1 MRPYIR
7 KPPKPI
13 PQSVFTL
20 STFGGGLNNV
30 NGDTAIQ
37 DNQATDCKNM
47 MFISDEIMEKRCG
60 TSAIDEF
67 VLDGAITWIDMYRP
81 TTGEPQMIRATDSE
95 VYCGETKICDVNG
108 RIKGANYI
116 GKYYFVD
123 GKHLYVYDGTT
134 YYQVCNTNS
143 YTTEEVAANGKNFF
157 VKQIPDYVTIDNPL
171 YFLVGTTKV
180 TLDIAEIDRENNKI
194 TVASG
199 HTAKVPKDTVVY
211 FFTPLGSSHLEGTE
225 VWDTVNHYA
234 YYEPCENQLN
244 DEFAGTQYIP
254 DQPDTLIIH
263 KDRVFIA
270 GDSEQPHGIYMSALA
285 SISPIYFPVGA
296 SLSAKPDGQKI
307 VDFVV
312 FDNALVVGRHT
323 DIFVIYGSSEYQDIS
338 SDPFYIRQMDSSTG
352 FMSANCGALLN
363 NFFFYLG
370 YDGRF
375 YKLNTPTTFVEYLMT
390 RPLTDV
396 VDLYSPPLNLT
407 KEDMNDISTIAYNNE
422 CIFNIRDK
430 TLVYSY
436 RNQAF
441 TYYEGWNGRSLY
453 TDGIDVFIGRAD
465 GVTAKVDPTVYSD
478 LGKAIEAVYETKR
491 FDLNS
496 PINYKYFIQ
505 CLLSAHAYDDYVSSI
520 MFQVEVDFYY
530 KNNAPIIYN
539 KHKINANL
547 SNFNVTAPEKLSSA
561 KNIIKS
567 EWIKLN
573 YRGRTIKFKFSNNML
588 DEPMRVYDINMIYT
602 VRDVR

>member
-7 KPPKPI
+7 KPPKPT

-47 MFISDEIMEKRCG
+47 MFISDEIMEKRYG

-143 YTTEEVAANGKNFF
+143 YTTEEVAANGKDFF
-157 VKQIPDYVTIDNPL
+157 VKQIPDYVTVDNPL

-180 TLDIAEIDRENNKI
+180 TLDIAAIDRENNKI

-254 DQPDTLIIH
+254 DQPDTLIVH

-338 SDPFYIRQMDSSTG
+338 TDPFYIRQMDSSTG

-465 GVTAKVDPTVYSD
+465 GVTAKVDPAVYSD
-478 LGKAIEAVYETKR
+478 LGKPIEAVYETKR

-520 MFQVEVDFYY
+520 VFQVEVDFYY

>member
-1 MRPYIR
+1 
-7 KPPKPI
+7 
-13 PQSVFTL
+13 
-20 STFGGGLNNV
+20 
-30 NGDTAIQ
+30 
-37 DNQATDCKNM
+37 
-47 MFISDEIMEKRCG
+47 
-60 TSAIDEF
+60 
-67 VLDGAITWIDMYRP
+67 
-81 TTGEPQMIRATDSE
+81 
-95 VYCGETKICDVNG
+95 
-108 RIKGANYI
+108 
-116 GKYYFVD
+116 
-123 GKHLYVYDGTT
+123 
-134 YYQVCNTNS
+134 
-143 YTTEEVAANGKNFF
+143 
-157 VKQIPDYVTIDNPL
+157 
-171 YFLVGTTKV
+171 
-180 TLDIAEIDRENNKI
+180 
-194 TVASG
+194 
-199 HTAKVPKDTVVY
+199 
-211 FFTPLGSSHLEGTE
+211 
-225 VWDTVNHYA
+225 
-234 YYEPCENQLN
+234 
-244 DEFAGTQYIP
+244 
-254 DQPDTLIIH
+254 
-263 KDRVFIA
+263 
-270 GDSEQPHGIYMSALA
+270 
-285 SISPIYFPVGA
+285 
-296 SLSAKPDGQKI
+296 
-307 VDFVV
+307 
-312 FDNALVVGRHT
+312 
-323 DIFVIYGSSEYQDIS
+323 
-338 SDPFYIRQMDSSTG
+338 MDSSTG

>member
-20 STFGGGLNNV
+20 SAFGGGLNNV

-47 MFISDEIMEKRCG
+47 MFISDEIMEKRYG

-67 VLDGAITWIDMYRP
+67 VLDGAITWIDIYRP
-81 TTGEPQMIRATDSE
+81 TTGEPQMVRATDSE
-95 VYCGETKICDVNG
+95 VYIGETKICDVNG

-143 YTTEEVAANGKNFF
+143 YTTKDVAANGKDFF
-157 VKQIPDYVTIDNPL
+157 VKQIPDYVTVDNPL

-180 TLDIAEIDRENNKI
+180 TLDITAIDRENNKI
-194 TVASG
+194 TVAKG
-199 HTAKVPKDTVVY
+199 HTTKVPKDTVVY

-312 FDNALVVGRHT
+312 FDNALIVGRHT

-338 SDPFYIRQMDSSTG
+338 TDPFYIRQMDSSTG

-363 NFFFYLG
+363 NFYFYLG

-505 CLLSAHAYDDYVSSI
+505 CLLTAHAYDDYVSSI
-520 MFQVEVDFYY
+520 VFQVEVDFYY

>member
-1 MRPYIR
+1 M
-7 KPPKPI
+7 
-13 PQSVFTL
+13 
-20 STFGGGLNNV
+20 
-30 NGDTAIQ
+30 
-37 DNQATDCKNM
+37 
-47 MFISDEIMEKRCG
+47 
-60 TSAIDEF
+60 
-67 VLDGAITWIDMYRP
+67 
-81 TTGEPQMIRATDSE
+81 
-95 VYCGETKICDVNG
+95 
-108 RIKGANYI
+108 
-116 GKYYFVD
+116 
-123 GKHLYVYDGTT
+123 
-134 YYQVCNTNS
+134 
-143 YTTEEVAANGKNFF
+143 
-157 VKQIPDYVTIDNPL
+157 
-171 YFLVGTTKV
+171 
-180 TLDIAEIDRENNKI
+180 
-194 TVASG
+194 
-199 HTAKVPKDTVVY
+199 
-211 FFTPLGSSHLEGTE
+211 
-225 VWDTVNHYA
+225 WDTVNHYA

-396 VDLYSPPLNLT
+396 VDLYSSPLNLT
-407 KEDMNDISTIAYNNE
+407 KEDMSDISTIAYNNE

-465 GVTAKVDPTVYSD
+465 GVTAKVDPTIS
-478 LGKAIEAVYETKR
+478 
-491 FDLNS
+491 
-496 PINYKYFIQ
+496 
-505 CLLSAHAYDDYVSSI
+505 
-520 MFQVEVDFYY
+520 
-530 KNNAPIIYN
+530 
-539 KHKINANL
+539 
-547 SNFNVTAPEKLSSA
+547 
-561 KNIIKS
+561 
-567 EWIKLN
+567 
-573 YRGRTIKFKFSNNML
+573 
-588 DEPMRVYDINMIYT
+588 
-602 VRDVR
+602 

>member
-7 KPPKPI
+7 KPPKPT

-47 MFISDEIMEKRCG
+47 MFISDEIMEKRYG

-67 VLDGAITWIDMYRP
+67 VLDGAITWIDIYRP

-143 YTTEEVAANGKNFF
+143 YTTEEVAANGKDFF
-157 VKQIPDYVTIDNPL
+157 VKQIPDYVTVDNPL
-171 YFLVGTTKV
+171 HFLVGTTKV
-180 TLDIAEIDRENNKI
+180 TLDIAAIDRENNKI

-225 VWDTVNHYA
+225 VWDAVNHYA

-254 DQPDTLIIH
+254 DKPDTLIIH

-338 SDPFYIRQMDSSTG
+338 ADPFYIRQMDSSTG

-396 VDLYSPPLNLT
+396 VDLYSSPLNLT

-505 CLLSAHAYDDYVSSI
+505 CLLTAHAYDDYVSSI

>member
-7 KPPKPI
+7 RSPKPI

-47 MFISDEIMEKRCG
+47 MFISDEIMEKRYG

-81 TTGEPQMIRATDSE
+81 TIGEPQMIRATDSE

-143 YTTEEVAANGKNFF
+143 YTTEEVAANGKDFF
-157 VKQIPDYVTIDNPL
+157 VKQIPDYVTVDNPL

-211 FFTPLGSSHLEGTE
+211 FFTPLDSSHLEGTE

-338 SDPFYIRQMDSSTG
+338 ADPFYIRQMDSSTG

-396 VDLYSPPLNLT
+396 VDLYSSPLNLT
-407 KEDMNDISTIAYNNE
+407 KEDMSDISTIAHNNE
-422 CIFNIRDK
+422 CIFNIKDK

>member
-7 KPPKPI
+7 KLPKPF
-13 PQSVFTL
+13 PQNVFTL
-20 STFGGGLNNV
+20 SAFGGGLNNV
-30 NGDTAIQ
+30 NGDTTIE

-60 TSAIDEF
+60 TSAIDDF

-134 YYQVCNTNS
+134 YYQICNTNS
-143 YTTEEVAANGKNFF
+143 YTTKEVAANGKDFF
-157 VKQIPDYVTIDNPL
+157 VKQIPDYVTVDNPL

-180 TLDIAEIDRENNKI
+180 TLDITAIDRENNKI

-225 VWDTVNHYA
+225 VWDAVNHYA

-254 DQPDTLIIH
+254 DKPDTLIIH

-312 FDNALVVGRHT
+312 FDNALIVGRHT
-323 DIFVIYGSSEYQDIS
+323 DIFVIYGSSEYQNIS

-407 KEDMNDISTIAYNNE
+407 KEDMSNISTIAYNNE
-422 CIFNIRDK
+422 CIFNIKDK

-573 YRGRTIKFKFSNNML
+573 YRGRTIKFKFSNDML

>member
-7 KPPKPI
+7 KPPKPT

-47 MFISDEIMEKRCG
+47 MFISDEIMEKRYG

-143 YTTEEVAANGKNFF
+143 YTTEEVAANGKDFF
-157 VKQIPDYVTIDNPL
+157 VKQIPDYVTVDNPL
-171 YFLVGTTKV
+171 HFLVGTTKV
-180 TLDIAEIDRENNKI
+180 TLDIAAIDRENNKI

-225 VWDTVNHYA
+225 VWDAVNHYA

-338 SDPFYIRQMDSSTG
+338 ADPFYIRQMDSSTG

-396 VDLYSPPLNLT
+396 VDLYSSPLNLT

-505 CLLSAHAYDDYVSSI
+505 CLLTAHAYDDYVSSI

>member
-7 KPPKPI
+7 KPPKAI

-30 NGDTAIQ
+30 NGDTTIQ

-47 MFISDEIMEKRCG
+47 MFISDEIMEKRYG

-67 VLDGAITWIDMYRP
+67 VLDGAITWIDIYRP
-81 TTGEPQMIRATDSE
+81 TTGEPQMVRATDSE
-95 VYCGETKICDVNG
+95 VYFGETKICDVNG

-143 YTTEEVAANGKNFF
+143 YTTEEVAANGKDFF
-157 VKQIPDYVTIDNPL
+157 VKQIPDYVTVDNPL

-180 TLDIAEIDRENNKI
+180 TLDIAAIDRENNKI

-225 VWDTVNHYA
+225 VWDAVNHYA

-254 DQPDTLIIH
+254 DKPDTLIIH

-323 DIFVIYGSSEYQDIS
+323 DIFVIYGSSEYQNIS
-338 SDPFYIRQMDSSTG
+338 ADPFYIRQMDSSTG

-407 KEDMNDISTIAYNNE
+407 KEDMSDISTIAYNNE
-422 CIFNIRDK
+422 CIFNIKDK

-478 LGKAIEAVYETKR
+478 LGKPIEAVYETKR